1 MTRKICDIIDIN
13 LNLEKIEDIKI
24 SVEINGFI
32 LNYNSIDYLITL
44 HQYYPIKSIN
54 IDNLQFEEQNIIQS
68 SWNELLI
75 IKNIDNKNYR
85 KVKHIKSVLPLIN
98 QELYCKNELST
109 VIEYEYH
116 NINNFPCYPRIL
128 YIKIS
133 KSDNHHYGLPV
144 FQKNKKL
151 IGIIASIYDDYS
163 LVIPTY
169 YILKIIQKEC
179 NNNIYIINNNNIK
192 KIDKYN
198 VKNKY
203 VYHNQLSFKIPLDVY
218 FTLEGD
224 NNKKILINSQECT
237 YVSLD
242 YFPLSNE
249 RYLLKEDDYYIVNAT
264 LLIILKL
271 IFNKLDNNFMRFIID
286 NLNEK
291 IFLSVMKSDTIN
303 EESKEN
309 ILISYNNYNE
319 SLYEFKLLIC

>member
-1 MTRKICDIIDIN
+1 MTRKICDIIDVN

-54 IDNLQFEEQNIIQS
+54 IDNLQFEEYNIIQS

-75 IKNIDNKNYR
+75 IKNIDNINYR

-98 QELYCKNELST
+98 QELYCKNEISL
-109 VIEYEYH
+109 VIDYEYH
-116 NINNFPCYPRIL
+116 NINNFPFYPRIL

-133 KSDNHHYGLPV
+133 KSDNHHYGLPI

-169 YILKIIQKEC
+169 YILKTLQKKC
-179 NNNIYIINNNNIK
+179 NNNIYVINNNNIK

-198 VKNKY
+198 VKNNC
-203 VYHNQLSFKIPLDVY
+203 VYHNQLSLKIPLDVY

-224 NNKKILINSQECT
+224 DNKNVLINSQECT
-237 YVSLD
+237 YLLLD

-249 RYLLKEDDYYIVNAT
+249 RYLLKEDDYYVVNAT

-271 IFNKLDNNFMRFIID
+271 IFNKLDNNFMKFIID
-286 NLNEK
+286 NLDEK
-291 IFLSVMKSDTIN
+291 IFLSITKSNTIN

-309 ILISYNNYNE
+309 ILISYNNHNE